1 MEFSIVSSSVFSSVT
16 DMFYFGDLSAMPKKV
31 FADSTCFTFGIMR
44 ERSTDEDVINSFLN
58 VNFTGTPMSREHIEY
73 VRSLKNKIEK

>member
-1 MEFSIVSSSVFSSVT
+1 MS
-16 DMFYFGDLSAMPKKV
+16 KKV

-58 VNFTGTPMSREHIEY
+58 VNFTGTPVSREHIEY